1 MQECYE
7 KIKENYRE
15 LRGIEDYSAAVG
27 TVIAGFIL
35 LIKDRARSGVNF
47 GLTKSAVLVENILG
61 GVAGGIFYGKLLTR
75 GRVSASIRMRTFL

>member
-1 MQECYE
+1 MQECYK
-7 KIKENYRE
+7 KIKENYGE

-27 TVIAGFIL
+27 TVIVGFSL
-35 LIKDRARSGVNF
+35 LVQEGARSGVDF

>member
-27 TVIAGFIL
+27 TVIVGFAL
-35 LIKDRARSGVNF
+35 LVQEGASSRVNF

-61 GVAGGIFYGKLLTR
+61 GVAGG
-75 GRVSASIRMRTFL
+75 VFLWKVTNAGQS

>member
-1 MQECYE
+1 MQECY
-7 KIKENYRE
+7 KKNRENYRK

-27 TVIAGFIL
+27 TVIVGFIL

-61 GVAGGIFYGKLLTR
+61 GVTGGIFLWKVTNAGQ
-75 GRVSASIRMRTFL
+75 S

>member
-27 TVIAGFIL
+27 TVIAGFIRWC
-35 LIKDRARSGVNF
+35 KKGHA
-47 GLTKSAVLVENILG
+47 AVSILV
-61 GVAGGIFYGKLLTR
+61 
-75 GRVSASIRMRTFL
+75 

>member
-15 LRGIEDYSAAVG
+15 LRGIENYSVAVG
-27 TVIAGFIL
+27 TVIAGFAL
-35 LIKDRARSGVNF
+35 LVQEGAHIGVNF
-47 GLTKSAVLVENILG
+47 GLTKSAVLVENTPG
-61 GVAGGIFYGKLLTR
+61 GVTGGIFYGKLLTR